1 MKKILIALLGLI
13 SGFEMYSQSFFGSQ
27 YDNYS
32 GVNTV
37 ISNPANIVGS
47 RFRTDIN
54 LASGSLFVGNDYY
67 TVKLGDLFKND
78 YSFEKNANTNPKP
91 NNNLYSN
98 IDVLGPSFMMNLGE
112 KNAIAVFTR
121 VRAITHVTEISG
133 LFLNQIQDEVTQDF
147 SFNNQ
152 NFSMASNAWIEYG
165 ASFARILKDNEV
177 YSLKGGISLKY
188 LGGIHSGYVKA
199 RNLSV
204 SYDYTGLDITNRTTT
219 TGNIETGNIRSLENF
234 DDPLNNSGVG
244 FGMDLGFTYELKS
257 RVTDTD
263 DYLLKIGL
271 SLTDLGSIKFKDGEK
286 VLYDANAS
294 YTDAEYAINDDFDSY
309 YTRISENKSF
319 NVSLPTAL
327 HLNADWN
334 FHKKLYLNFNT
345 DLNVADIKKENS
357 NFVNNTV
364 SLTPRYETKWLSIY
378 APLSMIQYSG
388 FQAGF
393 GFRAGPLF
401 IGSGSIVSAMFGEID
416 AIDVHVGLKIPIYKG
431 NK

>member
-1 MKKILIALLGLI
+1 MKKSLIAFIALFA
-13 SGFEMYSQSFFGSQ
+13 SFEMNSQSFFGSQ

-32 GVNTV
+32 GVNAV

-54 LASGSLFVGNDYY
+54 IASASAFVGNDYY
-67 TVKLGDLFKND
+67 SVKLGDLFKSE
-78 YSFEKNANTNPKP
+78 YEFEKSATTNPKS

-98 IDVLGPSFMMNLGE
+98 IDALGPSFMMNIGE

-121 VRAITHVTEISG
+121 IRAITHVSEISG
-133 LFLNQIQDEVTQDF
+133 LFLNQIQDEVNQDF
-147 SFNNQ
+147 SFEGQ

-199 RNLSV
+199 RNLSI
-204 SYDYTGLDITNRTTT
+204 SYDYTGLEVTNRTTT
-219 TGNIETGNIRSLENF
+219 TGNIETGNIRSLESF
-234 DDPLNNSGVG
+234 DDPLDNSGVG

-257 RVTDTD
+257 KVSATD
-263 DYLLKIGL
+263 DYLLKVGFSI
-271 SLTDLGSIKFKDGEK
+271 TDLGSMKFKNGEK

-319 NVSLPTAL
+319 KVSLPTAL

-334 FHKKLYLNFNT
+334 FSKKLFLNFNT
-345 DLNVADIKKENS
+345 DLNLVDTKKENS
-357 NFVNNTV
+357 NYVNNTV
-364 SLTPRYETKWLSIY
+364 SLTPRYETKWLSLY
-378 APLSMIQYSG
+378 TPLSMVQNSG

-401 IGSGSIVSAMFGEID
+401 VGSGSIVSAMFGEID
-416 AIDVHVGLKIPIYKG
+416 AIDVHVGLKIPIYR
-431 NK
+431 